1 MCTLNAARVITA
13 AAQMLGVDVLELER
27 LALAARPG
35 AEGVTVLPFL
45 DGERT
50 PNLPHASGTLGGLR
64 RETMTPENIARAA
77 YEGMLCNVA
86 AGVGALRDHGVGI
99 RRIFLIGGASVSA
112 AVQAIAP
119 DVLGAQ
125 VVVPVAGER
134 RSGCCPAGR
143 VDPLGGSASA
153 GVGGRA
159 RVGRRSRRLRGPGS
173 GARSVRRA
181 AARHAR
187 DLSATHGI

>member
-134 RSGCCPAGR
+134 RSGCCFH
-143 VDPLGGSASA
+143 ASA
-153 GVGGRA
+153 RWRPSANSRSSSSPTMWVPLC
-159 RVGRRSRRLRGPGS
+159 GRRSRQ
-173 GARSVRRA
+173 RA
-181 AARHAR
+181 
-187 DLSATHGI
+187 SATPM

>member
-77 YEGMLCNVA
+77 YEGMPCNVA

-125 VVVPVAGER
+125 VVVPVAGEYVGR
-134 RSGCCPAGR
+134 GAARQAAWILSGGARPPEWEVELESV
-143 VDPLGGSASA
+143 VDPDGSADPDLVRGQYA
-153 GVGGRA
+153 EL
-159 RVGRRSRRLRGPGS
+159 LR
-173 GARSVRRA
+173 
-181 AARHAR
+181 
-187 DLSATHGI
+187 ATHGI